1 VSGAKPRGL
10 PVEVSVIVPTFNEA
24 DNLPVLLDRLHAA
37 LAGHAYELIVV
48 DDDSPDGTWRIAQT
62 RAVRDPTLRVI
73 RRIGRRGLSSAVLE
87 GMDAAAGSIMAVLDA
102 DLQHD
107 ETILPDLIAEVRGGR
122 ADVAIGS
129 REAPGGS
136 YGDFGRVRRALS
148 FVGAQV
154 ASAALGV
161 DVRDP
166 MSGYFAVSAE
176 RYAAVRTSVNPRGF
190 KILLDILATGTR
202 PEVVEIGYGFR
213 SRRAGETKLSSRVM
227 VSFGLSVAELSLRR
241 ARSRFADRRPS
252 GGGQAPAA
260 WPPAF
265 GSYVGVVVM
274 ATSVRV
280 AGTSLLP
287 IVGYSGLLSLA
298 VVELAILAEYAGH
311 QRFTFPVV
319 NGERRSGSSR
329 RRLAAFH
336 LVAANSLLAQAGLG
350 SVVTSMLARPTT
362 GVRLVPVLGLVTAG
376 VMVTI
381 VAAYHLNRVVT
392 WPAQTEAGGGATE
405 LPSPNSSR
413 RTVDQQSRPMTPS
426 TSEAISSTAR
436 R

>member
-1 VSGAKPRGL
+1 
-10 PVEVSVIVPTFNEA
+10 
-24 DNLPVLLDRLHAA
+24 
-37 LAGHAYELIVV
+37 
-48 DDDSPDGTWRIAQT
+48 
-62 RAVRDPTLRVI
+62 
-73 RRIGRRGLSSAVLE
+73 
-87 GMDAAAGSIMAVLDA
+87 
-102 DLQHD
+102 
-107 ETILPDLIAEVRGGR
+107 
-122 ADVAIGS
+122 
-129 REAPGGS
+129 
-136 YGDFGRVRRALS
+136 
-148 FVGAQV
+148 
-154 ASAALGV
+154 
-161 DVRDP
+161 
-166 MSGYFAVSAE
+166 
-176 RYAAVRTSVNPRGF
+176 
-190 KILLDILATGTR
+190 
-202 PEVVEIGYGFR
+202 
-213 SRRAGETKLSSRVM
+213 
-227 VSFGLSVAELSLRR
+227 
-241 ARSRFADRRPS
+241 
-252 GGGQAPAA
+252 
-260 WPPAF
+260 
-265 GSYVGVVVM
+265 M